1 MARKPA
7 PRRRTKATENSG
19 WPVWLIAVIGF
30 SVVFFGMTAW
40 YLYRTAPVWITSI
53 QNNVI
58 DISKHAGF
66 RVGDIYIQGRKDL
79 SNDQLLAKVN
89 VERGTPL
96 LAVDTHTVAARL
108 MELPPVHK
116 ARVERL
122 WPDRLLVQ
130 IQERQPI
137 ALWQK
142 DGKLSPI
149 DSDGVVLTYQHADAL
164 PNLPIV
170 IGDNAPKLSDEL
182 FTAIEHY
189 PELKAQLHAATYVSN
204 RRWDLYLKSGMQI
217 KLPEGDVRAGLKRLM
232 HFADDHLIFAKPIAV
247 VDLRLDDRV
256 VIKPMPAGAPSN
268 QPATEPKPKTQ
279 I

>member
-7 PRRRTKATENSG
+7 PRRRTKTAETTG

-30 SVVFFGMTAW
+30 SVVFFGMTGW
-40 YLYRTAPVWITSI
+40 YLYRTAPAWTAGI
-53 QNNVI
+53 QNSAI
-58 DISKHAGF
+58 DISKHAGL
-66 RVGDIYIQGRKDL
+66 RVTDIYIQGRKDL
-79 SNDQLLAKVN
+79 PNDQLLAKVN

-96 LAVDTHTVAARL
+96 LAVDTHAVVTRL

-149 DSDGVVLTYQHADAL
+149 DSDGVVLTYQHADTL
-164 PNLPIV
+164 PDLPIV

-182 FTAIEHY
+182 FSAIEHY
-189 PELKAQLHAATYVSN
+189 PELKSQLRAATYVSN

-256 VIKPMPAGAPSN
+256 VIKPMPAAAPSEAKV
-268 QPATEPKPKTQ
+268 PVSKPQ